1 MASSRYPRRNRNTVL
16 RPDSAQ
22 GSGQAASSSKDQ
34 EEESGSEQVQHRLL
48 LQLFH
53 DQRLRLFLEMQEQ
66 PVAPMVMC
74 HLMHQMLC
82 GLTVACLTLLQ

>member
-1 MASSRYPRRNRNTVL
+1 MAGSRYPRRNRNTVL

-48 LQLFH
+48 LQSSH
-53 DQRLRLFLEMQEQ
+53 GQRLSLSLDMQEV
-66 PVAPMVMC
+66 VASMVMC

-82 GLTVACLTLLQ
+82 CLPVVCLTLLQ